1 MQLQKRQNSS
11 IAMRRREK
19 FVIASILLSFGLLGV
34 QVTALDFRYWAV
46 LVFFVVT
53 YLVSTWALHD
63 DLQPHERLTI
73 VPFPA
78 LYAVSVSL
86 FYFLLPPNVLSRI
99 LLLVLF
105 GVGMYALYLSS
116 NIFSVAKG
124 RTIQLVH
131 AAQAISLIVTLVTS
145 LLLSNTI
152 FSLKFPFYLNG
163 PLIGMLHFPLI
174 FSSLWSVNL
183 EQKIEKETL
192 QLSTVLAWVLVQV
205 ATIVSFFPLS
215 VWYSALFVMSILYI
229 GVGILQSALK
239 GRLFS
244 RTLTEY
250 SLVALFVAFVF
261 AFVVPFK

>member
-1 MQLQKRQNSS
+1 
-11 IAMRRREK
+11 MRRREK
-19 FVIASILLSFGLLGV
+19 FVIAAILLSFGLLGV

-46 LVFFVVT
+46 LAFFVVT
-53 YLVSTWALHD
+53 YLVSSWALHD

-99 LLLVLF
+99 LLLVFF
-105 GVGMYALYLSS
+105 GVGMYAIYLTA

-145 LLLSNTI
+145 LLLSNTV
-152 FSLKFPFYLNG
+152 FSLKFPFFLNG
-163 PLIGMLHFPLI
+163 LFIGVLHFPLI
-174 FSSLWSVNL
+174 FTSLWSVNL
-183 EQKIEKETL
+183 EQKIQKETL
-192 QLSTVLAWVLVQV
+192 QLSTVLALILAEVGV
-205 ATIVSFFPLS
+205 IISFFPLS
-215 VWYSALFVMSILYI
+215 VWYDALFVMSLLYI
-229 GVGILQSALK
+229 GVGILQAALK
-239 GRLFS
+239 GRLFT

-250 SLVALFVAFVF
+250 SLVALFIALVF
-261 AFVVPFK
+261 AFVVPLK

>member
-1 MQLQKRQNSS
+1 
-11 IAMRRREK
+11 MRRREK

-34 QVTALDFRYWAV
+34 QITALDYRYWGV

-53 YLVSTWALHD
+53 YLVSSWALHD
-63 DLQPHERLTI
+63 DLQPHERFTI

-78 LYAVSVSL
+78 FYAASVSL
-86 FYFLLPPNVLSRI
+86 FYFLLPPSVFSRV

-105 GVGMYALYLSS
+105 GVGMYALYLSA

-131 AAQAISLIVTLVTS
+131 AAQAISLIITLVTS
-145 LLLSNTI
+145 LLMSNTI

-163 PLIGMLHFPLI
+163 PLIGLLHFPLI
-174 FSSLWSVNL
+174 FTSLWSVNL
-183 EQKIEKETL
+183 ERKIQKETL
-192 QLSTVLAWVLVQV
+192 QLSSVLALILAQV
-205 ATIVSFFPLS
+205 ATITSFFPLT
-215 VWYSALFVMSILYI
+215 VWYSSLFVMSILYI
-229 GVGILQSALK
+229 GLGILQAALK

-250 SLVALFVAFVF
+250 SLVALFVGLVF
-261 AFVVPFK
+261 MFVVPIK